1 MNFAIDVVSDF
12 VCPWCFL
19 GKSRVKNAMALAQ
32 EKHPELRF
40 QLNWLPYFL
49 GPDVPQAGQP
59 YRAYL
64 EAKFGGAR
72 QVESAQQRVIDAGC
86 EDGVEYDFARIV
98 TYPNTLRAHR
108 LVYRAQST
116 GHPQAEIEALADRLF
131 VAHFQRGEDIGS
143 IAVLADIAAEC
154 GDRKDAVAA
163 YLESPDGESQVKSLV
178 DKVGKLG
185 VNGVPHFILQRRMAI
200 SGAQSATVLAAA
212 IMQAMQ
218 LPG

>member
-1 MNFAIDVVSDF
+1 MNFAIDIVSDF

-19 GKSRVKNAMALAQ
+19 GKARIKKAMAMAQ

-64 EAKFGGAR
+64 EAKFGGAKP
-72 QVESAQQRVIDAGC
+72 VESAQQRVIEAGA
-86 EDGVEYDFARIV
+86 EDGVEYDFARIA
-98 TYPNTLRAHR
+98 TFPNTLRAHR
-108 LVYRAQST
+108 LIYRAQST
-116 GHPQAEIEALADRLF
+116 GHPQAEIQALADRLF
-131 VAHFQRGEDIGS
+131 VAHFQRGEDIGNIS
-143 IAVLADIAAEC
+143 VLADIAAEC
-154 GDRKDAVAA
+154 GDDKDAVTA
-163 YLESPDGESQVKSLV
+163 YLEGAEGESQVKSLV
-178 DKVGKLG
+178 NKIGKLG
-185 VNGVPHFILQRRMAI
+185 VSGVPHFILQRHMAV

-218 LPG
+218 LVR